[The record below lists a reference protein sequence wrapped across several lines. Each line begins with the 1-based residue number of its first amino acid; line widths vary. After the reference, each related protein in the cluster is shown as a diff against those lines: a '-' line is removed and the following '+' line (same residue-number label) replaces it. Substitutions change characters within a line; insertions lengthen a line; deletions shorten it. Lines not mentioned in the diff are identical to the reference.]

1 MFNANV
7 FVVDLGEHIQ
17 HVQSVAPWVDG
28 IPLSYHQ
35 AYAIV
40 KAIHDEVYSN
50 IFTWNRLPNI
60 IDESFEAIYP
70 PESLYEYVQMGD
82 GSLEKV
88 QSSWLASIYLNVV
101 DPIMLKIDEE
111 VSRGVITRRFNRWE
125 FAYIANAVTYRMTS
139 DKPVV
144 DNEPKTIVRS
154 DFDKANR
161 TAMSIIN
168 RQEKL
173 VKRVDHDYHLGN
185 GEDIRFHNFVAE
197 LVNTTP
203 PNSEVNIRL
212 NHHHQLNPS
221 LLIKFIRDSFNT
233 YNPTVDVKIV
243 TGIAQPSPEEL
254 ARQAINND
262 GKFQR
267 AIRDFQ
273 LTGKNNW
280 YNLSTQQ
287 TPEEIEEVES
297 YVEQVVVKR
306 DRPEMNAP
314 ALGWVVTGLRNLA
327 NTLVIKNQFGYEE
340 HYMMLSLAP
349 YLALEKGDE
358 SPIKEDE
365 LVLFNKSISDID
377 PDALFWYRLIMKE
390 IKLLVY
396 RNGEV
401 NTNPKMLVI
410 PPSQLSVQA
419 IKFLINDVLQEM
431 IETKEFSNDSFMRC
445 AYIDPRLV
453 MAIDDDPTPPDEV
466 AAMFGCI
473 KIKPA
478 PDKPFVY
485 IQLTTP
491 KMYLRLQRALMS
503 L

>member
-1 MFNANV
+1 MTMFNANV

-17 HVQSVAPWVDG
+17 HVQSVAPWVNG

-70 PESLYEYVQMGD
+70 PDSLYEYVQMSD

-88 QSSWLASIYLNVV
+88 QSSWLANIYLNVV

-111 VSRGVITRRFNRWE
+111 VSKGVITRRFNRWE
-125 FAYIANAVTYRMTS
+125 FAYIANAVTYRLTS

-144 DNEPKTIVRS
+144 SNKPKMLPRS
-154 DFDKANR
+154 DFDNANR
-161 TAMSIIN
+161 NVMNIIN

-173 VKRVDHDYHLGN
+173 VKRVEHDYRLGN

-203 PNSEVNIRL
+203 PNSEVNIQL
-212 NHHHQLNPS
+212 NHHHQVNPAP
-221 LLIKFIRDSFNT
+221 LIKFIKESFKT
-233 YNPTVDVKIV
+233 YNPTIDVKVV
-243 TGIAQPSPEEL
+243 TGFVSLSPEEL
-254 ARQAINND
+254 ARQALNND
-262 GKFQR
+262 YKSQR

-273 LTGKNNW
+273 LTGKEQW
-280 YNLSTQQ
+280 CNLNLPSTID
-287 TPEEIEEVES
+287 EEDNHI
-297 YVEQVVVKR
+297 EQVIVKR
-306 DRPEMNAP
+306 ERPDMNTP
-314 ALGWVVTGLRNLA
+314 SLGWVVTGLRNLA

-340 HYMMLSLAP
+340 HYMLLSLAP
-349 YLALEKGDE
+349 YLVLEKGDE
-358 SPIKEDE
+358 SPIREEE
-365 LVLFNKSISDID
+365 LNLFNKTISDID

-390 IKLLVY
+390 VGLLVY
-396 RNGEV
+396 KYGEV
-401 NTNPKMLVI
+401 NTSQNMLAT
-410 PPSQLSVQA
+410 PPPQLSVQA
-419 IKFLINDVLQEM
+419 VKFLINDVLQEM
-431 IETKEFSNDSFMRC
+431 VETKEFNNDSFMRC

-453 MAIDDDPTPPDEV
+453 MAIDDEPTPPDEI
-466 AAMFGCI
+466 ASMFGCVR
-473 KIKPA
+473 IKPS
-478 PDKPFVY
+478 PDKPHTY

-491 KMYLRLQRALMS
+491 KMYLRLQRTIMS